1 MNNAPATSKFLSYIL
16 RHHPESIGLVLDENG
31 WADVETLLQKMNA
44 NNQSISFDG
53 LQELVANNDKKRFT
67 FNEDQS
73 KIRASQGH
81 SIEVDLQMQPIAPPA
96 ILYHGTASRFV
107 EKIMLEGL
115 QKMSRQHVHLSA
127 TVETAIAVGSRHGKP
142 VVLSIQ
148 SEAMHRDGHLF
159 YLSENNVWLTEQVPT
174 PYINPLP

>member
-1 MNNAPATSKFLSYIL
+1 MNTSATSKFLSYIL
-16 RHHPESIGLVLDENG
+16 RHHPESIGLMLDENG
-31 WADVETLLQKMNA
+31 WADVATLLQKMNA

-53 LQELVANNDKKRFT
+53 LQELVANNDKKRFI

-81 SIEVDLQMQPIAPPA
+81 SIEVNLQMQPTPPPA
-96 ILYHGTASRFV
+96 TLYHGTASRFV
-107 EKIMLEGL
+107 EKIILEGL

-127 TVETAIAVGSRHGKP
+127 TVETAITVGSRHGKP
-142 VVLSIQ
+142 VVLCIQ
-148 SEAMHRDGHLF
+148 SEAMQRDGHLF

-174 PYINPLP
+174 LYITVLS